1 MRLGG
6 RFLCGPVVCMVL
18 LLTMAV
24 CPVSADRNYSF
35 LHVTCEDGLSASNV
49 KSIVRDD
56 LGFVWFG
63 TKNGLNRFDGH
74 DIKRYDCYDPD
85 KKRGN
90 NNIGALYYAGDSVL
104 WVGTD
109 RGIFR
114 YDLKTEKFT
123 YVDNKAPDGTYPHN
137 WVQRIAGDDKGN
149 VWTLL
154 PDLGIFRIKGDK
166 VSFYPL
172 NSGSEQFKEIF
183 YSDICVD
190 SSGTVW
196 AATTGDGIYRYDSR
210 SDSFK
215 SAVKGSGL
223 SRNSLCRLID
233 GGDGSLLA
241 ATSDG
246 YVYRVMPSVSGGNVT
261 SIPVSRSG
269 NLYVRDMAKFD
280 SELWIATQGGL
291 LIKDFAT
298 GEEKMLYESPVNGFS
313 ISDNTIYCIYRDN
326 DNLAWLGTMY
336 GGADYMSL
344 RPFQFY
350 KFGLDAG
357 LTGRRV
363 RGMALG
369 NNGDIFVGTEDAGVN
384 IFNTISGKFS
394 PVTGSPTKTNTVV
407 CLKNI
412 RGEIYT
418 GFQGVGLYH
427 LNLQGGFN
435 PKYHDDN
442 YTDKSIYSYVVDSWG
457 TEWLG
462 SGFSLYRRDAGETE
476 FHREEGTGYDWIFSM
491 KEASDGTLWIG
502 TMGNG
507 LYKYDRRN
515 NKFKLYTHSDEDP
528 KPGEIGSNSIND
540 IFESADGT
548 IWVSTDRGGLNRYN
562 KDKDNFT
569 VYGFAEGLPDDVV
582 YTVLEDAHRNL
593 WFGTNHGLCKLNP
606 ETGLVKVFTIGD
618 GLPSNQFSYNSALV
632 HPSGKFYFGTV
643 NGLVAFNPNFDEAD
657 TSDSSLYFTSLSLLD
672 KEVDVNEDGSP
683 LQVNILFTEELR
695 LPYDQSSFTLSVASP
710 NFGSFGEDRFCYRL
724 LPAGKDWV
732 EMESNKISFTNLAPG
747 KYTLEVKLESEGRE
761 TVKSLRIIITPPWWW
776 SWWAITFYCIILVLS
791 VLLWFLWYRG
801 YKEKSIREREQRFSI
816 SKEKELYRNKV
827 NFFTEIAHEIRTPL
841 SLIDIPLEALEDLEI
856 GDEQAKRYI
865 HVMRQNTTRLLQ
877 LTTQLLDFE
886 KIDSSRL
893 TLKSENVNV
902 TELLNQTLDR
912 FEPTMKLSGKC
923 VTRNIPEKPIRVSID
938 KEALTKILSN
948 LLNNALKY
956 SKSRIDVTLDAG
968 EKDFSISVASD
979 GAKICREERD
989 RIFDPFYQ
997 TTDAKAGHNGVGI
1010 GLPLSRSLAVLLNG
1024 SLILL
1029 DNPDETNIFMVTLP
1043 LNPEI
1048 SIKQETMDEETTK
1061 YILEEESNQ
1070 EKERSAGYN
1079 VLLVEDN
1086 ESIRTMLAEQ
1096 LRSHFFVET
1105 ASEGGEALEKLG
1117 NMPVDIVVTD
1127 VMMPGVDGMELCR
1140 RIKENADLSHL
1151 PVVFITAKNDM
1162 DSKIK
1167 GIQLG
1172 AEAYI
1177 EKPFSVKYLRQLI
1190 NSLLDNRRRER
1201 ESFSKKPFFNVDNM
1215 QMNKADEEFMNR
1227 VIEVIHEHISEEDF
1241 NVETLT
1247 DILCMSRSN
1256 LLRKIKS
1263 IFNLSPLELIRVI
1276 RLKRA
1281 AELIKE
1287 GKYRIG
1293 EICLMVGINSPS
1305 YFSKLFYKQFNVSPK
1320 DFAQKCQQ
1328 QSRQGDNII

>member
-1 MRLGG
+1 MKFNVRRILGHLVFFTILISQTVPAG
-6 RFLCGPVVCMVL
+6 
-18 LLTMAV
+18 
-24 CPVSADRNYSF
+24 ADRNYSF
-35 LHVTCEDGLSASNV
+35 LHITSEEGLSASNV
-49 KSIVRDD
+49 KSIARDSF
-56 LGFVWFG
+56 GFVWLG
-63 TKNGLNRFDGH
+63 TKNGLNRYDGH
-74 DIKRYDCYDPD
+74 DIKRYNCHDIE

-90 NNIGALYYAGDSVL
+90 NNIGALYSASDSIL

-114 YDLKTEKFT
+114 YDPKTEKFS
-123 YVDNKAPDGTYPHN
+123 YLDGKASDGTEPYN
-137 WVQRIAGDDKGN
+137 WVMRITGDSSGN
-149 VWTLL
+149 IWALL
-154 PDLGIFRIKGDK
+154 PDMGIFRIRDNKI
-166 VSFYPL
+166 FYYPL
-172 NSGSEQFKEIF
+172 KSGSEQFKEIF

-190 SSGTVW
+190 GSGSVW
-196 AATTGDGIYRYDSR
+196 AATSGDGIYRYDAA

-215 SAVKGSGL
+215 NAVRSTDFA
-223 SRNSLCRLID
+223 RNSFCRIID

-261 SIPVSRSG
+261 TVPISHAGDI
-269 NLYVRDMAKFD
+269 YVRDMAKFD
-280 SELWIATQGGL
+280 TELWLATQRGL
-291 LIKDFAT
+291 LIKDLAG

-350 KFGLDAG
+350 KYGLDTG

-363 RGMALG
+363 RGMTLG
-369 NNGDIFVGTEDAGVN
+369 KDGEIFVGTEDAGVN
-384 IFNTISGKFS
+384 RFN
-394 PVTGSPTKTNTVV
+394 PVTGRFSSVAANSAKMKTVV
-407 CLKNI
+407 CLKTV
-412 RGEIYT
+412 RGGVYT
-418 GFQGVGLYH
+418 GFQGVGLYQ
-427 LNLQGGFN
+427 LNPNGGFQ
-435 PKYHDDN
+435 PMYHDDN
-442 YTDKSIYSYVVDSWG
+442 YTDKSIYSYIIDSWG

-462 SGFSLYRRDAGETE
+462 SGFSLYRRDAGDPD
-476 FHREEGTGYDWIFSM
+476 FRREEGTGYDWIFTM
-491 KEASDGTLWIG
+491 KETSDGMLWIG

-507 LYKYDRRN
+507 LYRYDRRT
-515 NKFKLYTHSDEDP
+515 NKFKLYAHSDENP

-540 IFESADGT
+540 IFESSDGT

-569 VYGFAEGLPDDVV
+569 VYGPSEGLPDDVV
-582 YTVLEDAHRNL
+582 YTVLEDARRNL

-606 ETGLVKVFTIGD
+606 QTGVVKVFTMDD
-618 GLPSNQFSYNSALV
+618 GLPSNQFSYNSAV
-632 HPSGKFYFGTV
+632 AHPSGKFYFGTV
-643 NGLVAFNPNFDEAD
+643 NGMFAFDPNFDESDIA
-657 TSDSSLYFTSLSLLD
+657 DSSLYFTSLSLFD
-672 KEVDVNEDGSP
+672 KEVEVNDDNSP

-710 NFGSFGEDRFCYRL
+710 NFGSFGKDRFCYRL
-724 LPAGKDWV
+724 LPASKEWV
-732 EMESNKISFTNLAPG
+732 EMEGNKISFTNLAPG
-747 KYTLEVKLESEGRE
+747 RYTLEVKLESEGRE
-761 TVKSLRIIITPPWWW
+761 TVKSLKIIITPPWWR
-776 SWWAITFYCIILVLS
+776 SWWAITFYCIVIVLGAG
-791 VLLWFLWYRG
+791 LWFLWYRG
-801 YKEKSIREREQRFSI
+801 HKEKSMREREQRFSI

-841 SLIDIPLEALEDLEI
+841 SLIDIPLEALEALEL
-856 GDEQAKRYI
+856 GDDQAKRYV

-877 LTTQLLDFE
+877 LTTQLLDFQ
-886 KIDSSRL
+886 KIDASRL
-893 TLKSENVNV
+893 TLKPENVNV

-912 FEPTMKLSGKC
+912 FEPTMKLSGKIL
-923 VTRNIPEKPIRVSID
+923 TRDIPETPIRVSLD

-956 SKSRIDVTLDAG
+956 SKSLIKVSLESG
-968 EKDFSISVASD
+968 EKDFSISVESD
-979 GAKICREERD
+979 GAKIAKEERD

-997 TTDAKAGHNGVGI
+997 TSGAKEEHNGVGI

-1024 SLILL
+1024 SLILR
-1029 DNPDETNIFMVTLP
+1029 DNPDETNVFTVTLP
-1043 LNPEI
+1043 LNPELPRD
-1048 SIKQETMDEETTK
+1048 SERMDDVTVK
-1061 YILEEESNQ
+1061 YILDEESNQ
-1070 EKERSAGYN
+1070 AKEQSAVYN

-1105 ASEGGEALEKLG
+1105 ASEGGEALEKLAG
-1117 NMPVDIVVTD
+1117 MPVDIVVTD
-1127 VMMPGVDGMELCR
+1127 VMMPGIDGMELCR

-1190 NSLLDNRRRER
+1190 SSLLDNRRRER

-1263 IFNLSPLELIRVI
+1263 IFNLSPLELIRVL

-1293 EICLMVGINSPS
+1293 EICLMVGISSPS
-1305 YFSKLFYKQFNVSPK
+1305 YFSKLFLKQFNVSPK

-1328 QSRQGDNII
+1328 QSRQGDNVI